1 MLESPKIGG
10 LAFFLLAVIAVLFSQ
25 EKSVAEYRIGP
36 KDLIEIN
43 VFGVQELNR
52 KERVAESG
60 KINLPFLGEIY
71 VEGLTRSELEEKLT
85 KLLGEKWLENPQ
97 VTVSILEYQSKRVF
111 LLGAVRSPGAYQLL
125 GRQTLLHAIAE
136 AGGLTAEAGNEIIIT
151 RKISEGET
159 KSLIISVEEL
169 ILKGNDSLNLP
180 LQPEDIVNI
189 PVDKIVPI
197 YVIGQVKNPGAL
209 QIRKSAMPTLLQAI
223 AQAGGFTERAS
234 KGAVVLKRKDKT
246 GKEIQLKF
254 NVDEIIKGKKKDIQL
269 QENDIVIVPEKFL

>member
-1 MLESPKIGG
+1 MIGC
-10 LAFFLLAVIAVLFSQ
+10 LSVLLLIVSGRLFTQGKVVSD
-25 EKSVAEYRIGP
+25 YRIGP

-60 KINLPFLGEIY
+60 KINLPFLGEIV

-85 KLLGEKWLENPQ
+85 ALLGEKWLENPQ
-97 VTVSILEYQSKRVF
+97 VTVNILEYQSKRVF
-111 LLGAVRSPGAYQLL
+111 LLGAIRNPGAYNLL

-136 AGGLTAEAGNEIIIT
+136 AGGLTPDAGNEIIVT
-151 RKISEGET
+151 RKISEAET

-189 PVDKIVPI
+189 PVDRIVPI
-197 YVIGQVKNPGAL
+197 YVIGQVRNPGAL
-209 QIRKSAMPTLLQAI
+209 QVRKSALPTLLQAI
-223 AQAGGFTERAS
+223 AQAGGFSDRAS
-234 KGAVVLKRKDKT
+234 KGSVVLKRKDKT
-246 GKEIQLKF
+246 GKEIQLKID
-254 NVDEIIKGKKKDIQL
+254 VDDIIKGKKKDIQL